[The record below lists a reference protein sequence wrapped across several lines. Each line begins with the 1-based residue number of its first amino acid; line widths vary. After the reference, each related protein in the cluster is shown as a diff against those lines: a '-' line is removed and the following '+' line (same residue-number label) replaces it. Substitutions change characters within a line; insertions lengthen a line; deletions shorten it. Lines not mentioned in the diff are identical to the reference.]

1 MKKIKKTDG
10 MHTFLL
16 LLKVSFLLAR
26 ARAYSMHI
34 TVVQYIHDMYHV
46 QYAYNILFNNM
57 SRGQ

>member
-46 QYAYNILFNNM
+46 YAYSTTCPEGNNN
-57 SRGQ
+57 